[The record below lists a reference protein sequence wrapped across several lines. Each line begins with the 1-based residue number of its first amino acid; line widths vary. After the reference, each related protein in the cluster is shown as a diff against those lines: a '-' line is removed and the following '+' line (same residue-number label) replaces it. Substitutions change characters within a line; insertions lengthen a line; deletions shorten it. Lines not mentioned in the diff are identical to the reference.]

1 MDFIQL
7 AADRYSVRSFA
18 KEPVK
23 EEDMDRIL
31 KAGHL
36 APTAC
41 NRQPQRIIVCKDIE
55 TLALVRKC
63 TPCHFKAPAALIVCS
78 DKKRCWKRSYDGKT
92 SGDID
97 AAIVTTHM
105 MMEAADIGVGTTWV
119 MYFNPEAVRAE
130 FNLPDDLEP
139 VAILVMGYPADDA
152 KPAPEHTAF
161 RPLEDIVSYGKL

>member
-7 AADRYSVRSFA
+7 AADRYSVRNFT

-23 EEDMDRIL
+23 KEDIDRIL

-41 NRQPQRIIVCKDIE
+41 NRQPQRIIVCSDKE
-55 TLALVRKC
+55 TLALMRKC
-63 TPCHFKAPAALIVCS
+63 TPCHFKAPVALIVCY
-78 DKKRCWKRSYDGKT
+78 DKKRCWKRSNDGKT

-97 AAIVTTHM
+97 AAIVVTHM
-105 MMEAADIGVGTTWV
+105 MLEAADIGVGTTWV
-119 MYFNPEAVRAE
+119 MYFDPEAVRAE
-130 FNLPDDLEP
+130 FNLPDNIEP

-152 KPAPEHTAF
+152 KPSLEHAEF
-161 RPLEDIVSYGKL
+161 RPLDEIVSYSKL